1 MVIQC
6 GELEASWLAS
16 PQNLLAWPKLG
27 AVRRV
32 EFWPV
37 SRCWL
42 AEPALPHMEVHMG
55 RVHRG
60 MESLVPLQGLG
71 WTEESGA
78 QACLWLKTHL
88 PCRGPQNVLTL
99 SRITWHL
106 VTWQASLVHI
116 HRARSQDHRWL
127 SAHDKPP
134 THLVSSVETSSE
146 GVSSGPPGRALKAQA
161 SRQCLGSTLA
171 LGISPT
177 ARSLRCALAC
187 TLICSRPFGRISSQA
202 FLVLPQN
209 CTPTLGSAQSVS
221 SPIFP

>member
-1 MVIQC
+1 M
-6 GELEASWLAS
+6 S
-16 PQNLLAWPKLG
+16 
-27 AVRRV
+27 
-32 EFWPV
+32 
-37 SRCWL
+37 
-42 AEPALPHMEVHMG
+42 
-55 RVHRG
+55 
-60 MESLVPLQGLG
+60 LQGLG
-71 WTEESGA
+71 QTEGSWHSVYMVPQLLES
-78 QACLWLKTHL
+78 CVSLKTQL
-88 PCRGPQNVLTL
+88 PCRGPQNALTVF
-99 SRITWHL
+99 RITWHL

-187 TLICSRPFGRISSQA
+187 TLICSRPFGRISSQS